1 MIKTEQLIINYKQFT
16 KSYSDSGYMI
26 ERDGV
31 QYSEAIDPTE
41 LGRTYTETD
50 IPIEGETGLTVSDT
64 LELLSEMGVDVSDQQ
79 AKAQRKRRKGKER
92 HKSRF
97 AAYL

>member
-1 MIKTEQLIINYKQFT
+1 MIKTEQITINDRQFT
-16 KSYSDSGYMI
+16 KTYSDSGFMV

-50 IPIEGETGLTVSDT
+50 VLIEGESASDT
-64 LELLSEMGVDVSDQQ
+64 EQ
-79 AKAQRKRRKGKER
+79 KA
-92 HKSRF
+92 
-97 AAYL
+97 AAFDYLTGRSVGNE